1 MKRMEEERRQQLL
14 ATDTLTW
21 DAIEEMAATFT
32 KEYETAA
39 AQQSDDTDSCL
50 ETHDFLPFMSDSG
63 FWLQS
68 YGFSKACLGAYCQ
81 ILARSEPSLL
91 ATTCSPGWVATEM
104 SSTYTGDATMRSVD
118 EGGEVPA
125 WLACAP
131 RAEIG
136 AAPGFYLPDKSVVG
150 WVAD

>member
-1 MKRMEEERRQQLL
+1 
-14 ATDTLTW
+14 
-21 DAIEEMAATFT
+21 
-32 KEYETAA
+32 
-39 AQQSDDTDSCL
+39 
-50 ETHDFLPFMSDSG
+50 MSPSG
-63 FWLQS
+63 LWLQS

-104 SSTYTGDATMRSVD
+104 SSTYAGDATMRSVD